1 MNALTIET
9 LRIMAE
15 ARGLTLSDDELG
27 GLLPLVEAGRATMA
41 ALEVPAGSDLEPSC
55 QYRIL

>member
-1 MNALTIET
+1 
-9 LRIMAE
+9 
-15 ARGLTLSDDELG
+15 
-27 GLLPLVEAGRATMA
+27 VEAGRATMA